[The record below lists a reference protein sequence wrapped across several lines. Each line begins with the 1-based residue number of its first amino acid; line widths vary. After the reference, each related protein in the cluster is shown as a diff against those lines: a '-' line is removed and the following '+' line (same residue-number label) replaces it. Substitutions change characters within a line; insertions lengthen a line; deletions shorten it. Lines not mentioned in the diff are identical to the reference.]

1 MSTPESSKSILRY
14 FIRDAFGSDPEIKEM
29 CNSKTRV
36 CRGGSRALYNRI
48 ISSKGIDE
56 WMDTKNLQIISGLG
70 HTFLRYYDEPHKQY
84 IYIDSTIGQFV
95 PSYDGIF
102 VGDEKDLR
110 ELTLTPKSRL
120 DLGDY
125 LGPDYEGKKYPLP
138 PLIIETQMMNEEK
151 RKLGTAGGR
160 RKRTRRHKRTRRRKR
175 T

>member
-1 MSTPESSKSILRY
+1 MGT
-14 FIRDAFGSDPEIKEM
+14 FGKDPEIKEM
-29 CNSKTRV
+29 CNSKDRV

-48 ISSKGIDE
+48 ISFKGINE
-56 WMDTKNLQIISGLG
+56 WMDTNKLQIISGLG

-95 PSYDGIF
+95 PLFDGIF

-110 ELTLTPKSRL
+110 ELAKVNPKL
-120 DLGDY
+120 NLGDY
-125 LGPDYEGKKYPLP
+125 LGSDYEDKKDPLP
-138 PLIIETQMMNEEK
+138 PLTIETQMMNEEK
-151 RKLGTAGGR
+151 HKLGIAGGR